1 VILIGGTQLV
11 TDDHRAPRVTVAVPS
26 YNQGRFLDATLRSI
40 FAQPVAVEVMLAD
53 AGSTD
58 DTQAVIDR
66 WRGQLAWWR
75 SAPDRGQPAAVN
87 EAVSR
92 GRAPFVCW
100 LNSDDLFL
108 PGGLAALVAAM
119 DADPSIAVAY
129 GATLLI
135 DEPGRVI
142 GRRRAVQFS
151 ERALSRRC
159 IISQPA
165 SLIRREAWE
174 RLGGLDEGLQ
184 LSHDYDLWCRIHRAG
199 LRFGRIEADVAAAR
213 LHSEAK
219 SMKQAA
225 EMYAE
230 ATSVVR
236 RHFHSLPLIWHMRQ
250 PFSVR
255 GRKQGSNFEPIA
267 RAWRRWRT

>member
-11 TDDHRAPRVTVAVPS
+11 TDDHRVPRVTVAVPS

-40 FAQPVAVEVMLAD
+40 FAQSVAVEVMLAD

-58 DTQAVIDR
+58 DTRAVIDH
-66 WRGQLAWWR
+66 WRDQLSWWR

-87 EAVSR
+87 EAISR

-108 PGGLAALVAAM
+108 AGGLAALVAAM
-119 DADPSIAVAY
+119 DADPSIAVVY

-142 GRRRAVQFS
+142 GRRRAARFNG
-151 ERALSRRC
+151 RALSRSC

-165 SLIRREAWE
+165 SLIRRDAWE

-184 LSHDYDLWCRIHRAG
+184 LSHDYDLWCRIHQAG

-236 RHFHSLPLIWHMRQ
+236 RHFHSLPLIWRVRK
-250 PFSVR
+250 PFSVGGRTR
-255 GRKQGSNFEPIA
+255 GSSFERLA
-267 RAWRRWRT
+267 RVWRRWRV

>member
-1 VILIGGTQLV
+1 V
-11 TDDHRAPRVTVAVPS
+11 TDDCHVLPRVTVAVPS

-58 DTQAVIDR
+58 DTRTVIDR
-66 WRGQLAWWR
+66 WRDQLTWWR
-75 SAPDRGQPAAVN
+75 SAPDQGQPAAIN
-87 EAVSR
+87 EGIR
-92 GRAPFVCW
+92 HGRAPFVCW

-108 PGGLAALVAAM
+108 PGGLAAMVAAM
-119 DADPSIAVAY
+119 DADTSIAVVY

-135 DEPGRVI
+135 DESGRVI
-142 GRRRAVQFS
+142 GRRRAARFS

-165 SLIRREAWE
+165 SLVRREAWE
-174 RLGGLDEGLQ
+174 RLGGLDQGLQ
-184 LSHDYDLWCRIHRAG
+184 LSHDYDLWCRMHQAG

-236 RHFHSLPLIWHMRQ
+236 RHFDSLPLIWHMRQ
-250 PFSVR
+250 PFSVGGRTR
-255 GRKQGSNFEPIA
+255 GSSFERLA
-267 RAWRRWRT
+267 RTWRRWRV